1 MAQRHMDRLTSFDT
15 SFLTNEKSNGHMA
28 IGAIMVCEGSAPSY
42 DDFVTHIRSRL
53 HLLPRLRQKLAVPP
67 GQMGTPMWVDDPDF
81 DVHRHV
87 QRVTL
92 PSPGTEA
99 QFHEVIGEYLSP
111 PLDRSKPLWELWLTD
126 GFEDDRFGIIYKTH
140 HSMADGISATDVGML
155 LFDVEP
161 KDEIVRTEQPWHPQ
175 TPPSG
180 GKLLGL
186 SLRGFFK
193 MFGRTARWLW
203 NAAKSPK
210 RASKRSSDGLVG
222 LWEVGWNLTRPAP
235 KVAFNTDITPD
246 RSFTWTSGPLDDF
259 KLIKNA
265 LGGTVNDVTLAVAG
279 GALRRWLE
287 DRGDD
292 PDQLPLQALVPVSV
306 RTENEHGEL
315 GNRLTAMR
323 GPLPVHI
330 ADPYERLRYVTQ
342 EMDTLKASKQALGA
356 EAIWGLNDW
365 FREFAPPALLNPT
378 ATINFSTRLF
388 NMLVTNFPGPQ
399 VPFYVLGRELT
410 AVYPIGF
417 LAKRHALAIAMFSY
431 NGAMHFGLLAD
442 RGTVSDLD
450 SIAGYLDESVKEL
463 LEIAGESAP
472 ASPQPQPV

>member
-1 MAQRHMDRLTSFDT
+1 MS
-15 SFLTNEKSNGHMA
+15 

-42 DDFVTHIRSRL
+42 EDFVTHIRSRL
-53 HLLPRLRQKLAVPP
+53 HLLPRLRQKLAFPP
-67 GQMGTPMWVDDPDF
+67 LGMGTPMWVDDPEF
-81 DVHRHV
+81 DVAKHV
-87 QRVTL
+87 RRVTL
-92 PSPGTEA
+92 PPPGTDA
-99 QFHEVIGEYLSP
+99 QFQELIGTYLSP

-155 LFDVEP
+155 LFDVEL
-161 KDEIVRTEQPWHPQ
+161 KHEIVRTEEPWHPQ

-180 GKLLGL
+180 ARLLGL
-186 SLRGFFK
+186 SAKGFLG
-193 MFGRTARWLW
+193 MFAGALRWLW
-203 NAAKSPK
+203 GAARAPRKAWK
-210 RASKRSSDGLVG
+210 RLSDGVVG
-222 LWEVGWNLTRPAP
+222 LWEVGWNLTKPAP
-235 KVAFNTDITPD
+235 KVAFNTDISPS
-246 RSFTWTSGPLDDF
+246 RSFAWTTGPLGDF
-259 KLIKNA
+259 KQIKNA

-287 DRGDD
+287 DRDVD
-292 PDQLPLQALVPVSV
+292 ADQLELQALVPVSV

-330 ADPYERLRYVTQ
+330 ADPHERLRHVTA
-342 EMDTLKASKQALGA
+342 EMEALKASKQALGA

-365 FREFAPPALLNPT
+365 FREFAPPLLLNPT

-431 NGAMHFGLLAD
+431 NGQMHFGLLAD
-442 RGTVSDLD
+442 SATVEDLD
-450 SIAGYLDESVKEL
+450 AIGGYIDESIQELLDIAG
-463 LEIAGESAP
+463 AGASDSAV
-472 ASPQPQPV
+472 SPQLV

>member
-1 MAQRHMDRLTSFDT
+1 M
-15 SFLTNEKSNGHMA
+15 
-28 IGAIMVCEGSAPSY
+28 
-42 DDFVTHIRSRL
+42 
-53 HLLPRLRQKLAVPP
+53 
-67 GQMGTPMWVDDPDF
+67 
-81 DVHRHV
+81 
-87 QRVTL
+87 
-92 PSPGTEA
+92 
-99 QFHEVIGEYLSP
+99 IGEYLSP

-161 KDEIVRTEQPWHPQ
+161 KHEIVRTEEPWHPQ
-175 TPPSG
+175 TPPVRRQAARPLGEGLRRHVRRRRCAGSG
-180 GKLLGL
+180 TRRRPRGKAW
-186 SLRGFFK
+186 K
-193 MFGRTARWLW
+193 RTS
-203 NAAKSPK
+203 N
-210 RASKRSSDGLVG
+210 GVVG
-222 LWEVGWNLTRPAP
+222 LWEVGWNLTKPAP
-235 KVAFNTDITPD
+235 KVAFNTDIGPS
-246 RSFTWTSGPLDDF
+246 RSFAWTTGPLGDF
-259 KLIKNA
+259 KPIKNA

-287 DRGDD
+287 DRDVD
-292 PDQLPLQALVPVSV
+292 ADELELQALVPVSV

-330 ADPYERLRYVTQ
+330 ADPYERLRHVTE
-342 EMDTLKASKQALGA
+342 EMDKLKASKQALGA

-365 FREFAPPALLNPT
+365 FREFAPPLLLNPT

-431 NGAMHFGLLAD
+431 NGAHALRPARRLA
-442 RGTVSDLD
+442 RRSRTSTR
-450 SIAGYLDESVKEL
+450 SAATST
-463 LEIAGESAP
+463 SRSRSCSTSPAP
-472 ASPQPQPV
+472 APRRRAAARSSSDAPGHARR